1 MKRLILVSIV
11 LGLLLSACLPSL
23 SQPQEYPTPVSET
36 ELQATAAILSQQ
48 TLQSIPTN
56 TAIPTET
63 LKIVTPTKTITPTQP
78 TPTETVNPVLLTLTA
93 TLLAGTSPAETQ
105 TAVTETL
112 STEGITGTPSL
123 TATTVSA
130 VTTGGT
136 PQPAFYGTLPPNLPS
151 GTLGLYNRDHVDVYV
166 SFRCVTKDGYV
177 TILEYPVNKNV
188 NVSAPAGKYTYVAWV
203 GGRQFDGSFTLDNE
217 GFLVISFFKNKVTI
231 KKS

>member
-1 MKRLILVSIV
+1 MKRLMLISAL

-36 ELQATAAILSQQ
+36 DLQATAAILSQQ
-48 TLQSIPTN
+48 TLQAIPTN
-56 TAIPTET
+56 TLPPTET
-63 LKIVTPTKTITPTQP
+63 PKIVTPSKTITPTQP

-93 TLLAGTSPAETQ
+93 TLLAGTLPAETQ
-105 TAVTETL
+105 TALTETL
-112 STEGITGTPSL
+112 STEANSETPSS
-123 TATTVSA
+123 TASVVASTSA
-130 VTTGGT
+130 GGT

-177 TILEYPVNKNV
+177 TILEYPVNKNF
-188 NVSAPAGKYTYVAWV
+188 NVGAPAGQYTYVAWV
-203 GGRQFDGSFTLDNE
+203 GGRQFEGNFTLDND
-217 GFLVISFFKNKVTI
+217 GYLVISFFKNKVTI